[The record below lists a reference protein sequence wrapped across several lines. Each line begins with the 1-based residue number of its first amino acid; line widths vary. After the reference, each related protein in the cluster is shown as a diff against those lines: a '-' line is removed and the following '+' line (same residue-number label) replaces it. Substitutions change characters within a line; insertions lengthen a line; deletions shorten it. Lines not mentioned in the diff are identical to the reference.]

1 MEGMDVVD
9 GRWYPIAFT
18 VTDNQKIPLE
28 ELIVLW
34 IAGAIEWNFWRDDR
48 ANFFD
53 VYPNLDF

>member
-1 MEGMDVVD
+1 MAD
-9 GRWYPIAFT
+9 GIHAFT